1 MQYILR
7 KIDRHPFVGNL
18 LSQSSRF
25 LAVNRGF
32 LMLLGTG
39 LIILSAIAT
48 LIVMAII
55 VGSAEAGMI
64 WLLLCIPAALLHI
77 GLIAGFIGVMMIIPL
92 GQGYE
97 E

>member
-1 MQYILR
+1 MQYILK
-7 KIDRHPFVGNL
+7 KIDSYAFIGNL

-25 LAVNRGF
+25 MAVNRGF

-48 LIVMAII
+48 LIVMVVI
-55 VGSAEAGMI
+55 VSSAEVGMI
-64 WLLLCIPAALLHI
+64 WLLLCIPAALLYI